1 MAMDLGLTR
10 EELREEIGRFL
21 GYGRTWADFSTGMK
35 EDVNALIRR
44 GLRQFYSP
52 PPIAGNLR
60 SHEWNFLRPTKTM
73 TLSADVT
80 QANVYTSTVK
90 ADITIGVGGLSST
103 VSLDAVAARFPSWAG
118 TSEFIYDDVTYEVRS
133 VNAAL
138 TVLTLETGLLATA
151 ASVDFTLRRTYDM
164 PTNFG
169 GIIRNMTYSTE
180 QGRPDVI
187 VLNESR
193 WLQVRTSNPTRTTRP
208 EYVMFTPKTETD
220 GISDLPN
227 QWRANFFPLPNQDYT
242 LEYQYL
248 SIQTDGF
255 SAGTVTGATGSK
267 VVELI
272 DAEYPEWAGS
282 AYLVFTATGNEYDVS
297 ARTDNDTLLLT
308 SAVASADVNAGQSYA
323 LRPKRFPGGTQHSE
337 TILASCLAVSEEYG
351 ETPSVRYRELF
362 QQRLAASI
370 AIDGQGTTAGIL
382 GQNLDRSDGA
392 SGFNKYALGD
402 YNVTV
407 DGVLPS

>member
-1 MAMDLGLTR
+1 MAMNLGLTR

-21 GYGRTWADFSTGMK
+21 GYGRTWSSFNTGMK

-52 PPIAGNLR
+52 PPIAGNKR
-60 SHEWNFLRPTKTM
+60 SHEWNFLRPTKTL
-73 TLSADVT
+73 TLSADETAGTAIIVKPGSGASNTVT
-80 QANVYTSTVK
+80 LTS
-90 ADITIGVGGLSST
+90 GEQW
-103 VSLDAVAARFPSWAG
+103 PSWAG
-118 TSEFIYDDVTYEVRS
+118 TSEFIYKGVTYEVRS
-133 VNAAL
+133 VA
-138 TVLTLETGLLATA
+138 TTTLTLETGDITA
-151 ASVDFTLRRTYDM
+151 AVGQSYTLRRTYDL
-164 PTNFG
+164 PANFG

-180 QGRPDVI
+180 QGRPDVV

-220 GISDLPN
+220 GISDLPA
-227 QWRANFFPLPNQDYT
+227 QWRANFWPRPNQDYT

-248 SIQTDGF
+248 SIQTDGYDT
-255 SAGTVTGATGSK
+255 GTIEIAALNLDIVLLSDG
-267 VVELI
+267 VW
-272 DAEYPEWAGS
+272 PEWAAD
-282 AYLVFTATGNEYDVS
+282 AYFTLDDGTEYEVS
-297 ARTDNDTLLLT
+297 SRDDNDTLTLVSIHTVVAAGT
-308 SAVASADVNAGQSYA
+308 SYVLQ
-323 LRPKRFPGGTQHSE
+323 PKRFPGGTQHSE